1 MIICAALKVNIPS
14 EEIIIS
20 GLRHGDCY
28 YQMQKMHLQGYTV
41 TEGFVDNTGNFYD
54 RFQAYNH
61 ARECGQLPMTVRW
74 HKEDIHENELYSED
88 LY

>member
-1 MIICAALKVNIPS
+1 MIICAALKVIIPS

-28 YQMQKMHLQGYTV
+28 YQMQKMHLKDYTV
-41 TEGFVDNTGNFYD
+41 VEGFVDNDGEFYD
-54 RFQAYNH
+54 RRLAFDKAYSS
-61 ARECGQLPMTVRW
+61 GQLSATVVG
-74 HKEDIHENELYSED
+74 HKADNKENELYSED

>member
-1 MIICAALKVNIPS
+1 MIICAALKVVIPS

-28 YQMQKMHLQGYTV
+28 YQMRKMELKDYTV
-41 TEGFVDNTGNFYD
+41 IEGFVDNKGNFYD
-54 RFQAYNH
+54 RVQAYNH
-61 ARECGQLPMTVRW
+61 ACECCQLPMTVRW
-74 HKEDIHENELYSED
+74 HKEDTHENELYSED